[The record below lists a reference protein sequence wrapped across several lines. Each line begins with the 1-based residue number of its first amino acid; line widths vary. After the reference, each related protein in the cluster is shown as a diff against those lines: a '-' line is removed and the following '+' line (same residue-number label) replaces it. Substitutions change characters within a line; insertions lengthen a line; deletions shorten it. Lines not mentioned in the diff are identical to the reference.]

1 MVKPLCFMVM
11 PYGRKPTQVEPGR
24 GPAEIDFNA
33 LWDRAF
39 VPVIIALGYEPI
51 RADQDL
57 GALIIKEMLE
67 RLFFADLVLADMTIP
82 NPNVYY
88 EVGIRHA
95 ARDSGCVLL
104 AADWS
109 KQMFDVAQMRMVRYP
124 LPEGEVTQTT
134 ATAVQ
139 QAIKNRI
146 ATLKGG
152 RSPMHESLPGFPA
165 APEPAAASTMRQ
177 QLEELSA
184 FQARVRGVR
193 SLPRSERMAGALQL
207 LPAGDQT
214 TVHPVVAVTL
224 LRTLVDAVEQDADWK
239 HVLDYIDG
247 LPQGIGQTVEFRQ
260 QRALAISAIGQV
272 TEAVGSLEELIRT
285 AGPSPE
291 RLGLLGG
298 RYKRLMKSASDRSER
313 LRYLSKAIDSYEQG
327 MTLDLNEYYCASN
340 LPRLYRERGRK
351 GDEERALSTLHL
363 VMAACDRARHRGV
376 LDEWLRQTLLGAAF
390 DAADA
395 DKAEELLPDIAA
407 EGAALW
413 KLQST
418 LADLEHSATQVKDD
432 ERRNRL
438 LAVLNELRAIAT
450 H

>member
-1 MVKPLCFMVM
+1 
-11 PYGRKPTQVEPGR
+11 
-24 GPAEIDFNA
+24 
-33 LWDRAF
+33 
-39 VPVIIALGYEPI
+39 
-51 RADQDL
+51 
-57 GALIIKEMLE
+57 
-67 RLFFADLVLADMTIP
+67 
-82 NPNVYY
+82 
-88 EVGIRHA
+88 
-95 ARDSGCVLL
+95 
-104 AADWS
+104 
-109 KQMFDVAQMRMVRYP
+109 
-124 LPEGEVTQTT
+124 
-134 ATAVQ
+134 
-139 QAIKNRI
+139 
-146 ATLKGG
+146 
-152 RSPMHESLPGFPA
+152 
-165 APEPAAASTMRQ
+165 
-177 QLEELSA
+177 
-184 FQARVRGVR
+184 
-193 SLPRSERMAGALQL
+193 MAGALQL

-224 LRTLVDAVEQDADWK
+224 LRTLVDAAEQDADWK

-395 DKAEELLPDIAA
+395 DKAEELLPDIAV